1 LKDYLWID
9 DYITGL
15 FDMYSTKDISE
26 LYGCLEIQI
35 VKLPK
40 DNILL
45 QGNESVYQRDYF
57 DREIVYI
64 RDDLDFK
71 YEKFILAHELGH
83 AILHTEIYSAAFN
96 KQLLNKGKL
105 EKQANYFAFKVLE
118 VKIDPVDFDGFTLEQ
133 MCCFLHISKECLV

>member
-1 LKDYLWID
+1 MKDYLWID

-15 FDMYSTKDISE
+15 FDLYSTKDISE
-26 LYGCLEIQI
+26 LYHCLEIQI

-40 DNILL
+40 DNLLL

-64 RDDLDFK
+64 RNDLDFK

-96 KQLLNKGKL
+96 KQLLNKGKF
-105 EKQANYFAFKVLE
+105 EKQANYFAFKLLDIE
-118 VKIDPVDFDGFTLEQ
+118 INSTDFEGFTLEQ
-133 MCCFLHISKECLV
+133 VCSYLHINNKCLI